1 MALGFLPR
9 PKRQV
14 PHPAIQPRLLR
25 LFRDA
30 VVKAWELI
38 VASPPPGFNLAKASE
53 INVNAVLYTTLV
65 NEVLVRGLVPGFTT
79 SLFCVTPT
87 PGLRAYDGKKLE
99 KRPDLFIHLIP
110 TRATAYPDVDGM
122 FI

>member
-9 PKRQV
+9 PKRRV

-38 VASPPPGFNLAKASE
+38 LASPPTGFNMAKASE
-53 INVNAVLYTTLV
+53 VQVNTVLYATLV
-65 NEVLVRGLVPGFTT
+65 NEVLVRGLVPGFTG
-79 SLFCVTPT
+79 SLFSDRH
-87 PGLRAYDGKKLE
+87 GLGGA
-99 KRPDLFIHLIP
+99 
-110 TRATAYPDVDGM
+110 
-122 FI
+122 